1 MSMMKGK
8 ADGKQGGKRGH
19 SNMTHWAYTE
29 EIKDASRKL
38 RRHNAKR
45 DVAEALVEYKTDGE
59 SKNDQDL
66 AEALHQK

>member
-1 MSMMKGK
+1 MKGK
-8 ADGKQGGKRGH
+8 IEGGQGGKRGH

-45 DVAEALVEYKTDGE
+45 DVAEGLVEHQTGPE
-59 SKNDQDL
+59 STNDQDL
-66 AEALHQK
+66 TDELPQ

>member
-1 MSMMKGK
+1 MSIMKGK
-8 ADGKQGGKRGH
+8 VEGGQGGKRGH

-38 RRHNAKR
+38 RRHSAKR
-45 DVAEALVEYKTDGE
+45 DVAQGLVEYKTDPE

-66 AEALHQK
+66 TDERPQ

>member
-1 MSMMKGK
+1 MSIMKGK
-8 ADGKQGGKRGH
+8 VEGGRGGKLGH

-45 DVAEALVEYKTDGE
+45 DVAEGLVEYKAEPE
-59 SKNDQDL
+59 SKNDQVLTDEL
-66 AEALHQK
+66 P

>member
-1 MSMMKGK
+1 MSIMKGK
-8 ADGKQGGKRGH
+8 IEGGQGGKRGH

-45 DVAEALVEYKTDGE
+45 DVAEG
-59 SKNDQDL
+59 
-66 AEALHQK
+66 